1 MNKLLKR
8 TFLYV
13 ALVIAINSSYAWN
26 IGSKGRV
33 NGPSIHSTYFITSN
47 NSSFP
52 VHAQAYVGKFI
63 NGTCQYNAIYD
74 LGTEILKT
82 GDFIDIDAFE
92 LKSVIGTRY
101 TCMTIF
107 YTYKQIVL
115 ETFQLGTDGINYNTS
130 LPATSEVT
138 IL

>member
-1 MNKLLKR
+1 MKQSFKW
-8 TFLYV
+8 TFLFA
-13 ALVIAINSSYAWN
+13 ALFMLINASYALS

-33 NGPSIHSTYFITSN
+33 NGPSIHTTYFITPN
-47 NSSFP
+47 NSYFP
-52 VHAQAYVGKFI
+52 IHAQAYVGKFI

-74 LGTEILKT
+74 LGNEMLKT
-82 GDFIDIDAFE
+82 GDFIDIDAFK
-92 LKSVIGTRY
+92 LKSVIGVGY

-115 ETFQLGTDGINYNTS
+115 ETFQLGTDGINYNAS
-130 LPATSEVT
+130 FPATSEVT